1 MPLGAA
7 DLTRIVKYQAFQL
20 GTTAGNAL
28 TYNDMVTLINQQ
40 ISNIN
45 DVDTAQGT
53 TFATQIQADLT
64 RLDTLDAARNTSAV
78 DGSGGI
84 KKLGIEDGI
93 EYFEGGPQV
102 SFTQEM
108 ELLRQRVAR
117 VLSQSYEDVDS
128 GVSMAYRG

>member
-7 DLTRIVKYQAFQL
+7 DLTRIVKYRAFQL

-28 TYNDMVTLINQQ
+28 TYNEMVTLINQQ

-45 DVDTAQGT
+45 DVDAAQGT
-53 TFATQIQADLT
+53 TFAAEIQVDLD
-64 RLDTLDAARNTSAV
+64 RLDTLDAARNTTARE
-78 DGSGGI
+78 GSGSI
-84 KKLGIEDGI
+84 KVLGRKDGI
-93 EYFEGGPQV
+93 EYFKGGPQAG
-102 SFTQEM
+102 FTQEM